1 MISKAVRTGILWALA
16 AVVLLPL
23 MMTLG
28 ASLMDKTELLEHIG
42 PVLKGGTGQ
51 ARMPLFPALP
61 TVEQY
66 LKLLLDNAKFLTMFW
81 NSMGMA
87 VPLVMG
93 QVAVGALAAWGFARF
108 RFPGRDVLFMGYIAL
123 MMMPFQVTLAPTF
136 LVLDRLG
143 LVDTPWAIILPGIFS
158 TFAVFLL
165 RQFFR
170 SIPAALMESAR
181 MDGAGELTIF
191 VRIAFPLGMPGIVS
205 LFILSFLDTWN
216 LIEQPMT
223 FLRTQAGWPISL
235 YLTRIGETNVD
246 VAMAASILTLIPT
259 LLLFFYCQSYLVQG
273 IQMSGIKG

>member
-1 MISKAVRTGILWALA
+1 MISKAVRSGVLWVLA

-23 MMTLG
+23 VMTLG
-28 ASLMDKTELLEHIG
+28 ASLMGRTELLEHIG

-51 ARMPLFPALP
+51 ARMPLLPALP
-61 TVEQY
+61 TIEQY

-81 NSMGMA
+81 NSMGMV
-87 VPLVMG
+87 VPVVMG

-108 RFPGRDVLFMGYIAL
+108 RFPGRDMLFMGYIAL

-170 SIPAALMESAR
+170 SIPAALTESAR
-181 MDGAGELTIF
+181 IDGAGELTIF
-191 VRIAFPLGMPGIVS
+191 ARIAFPLGMPGIAS

-259 LLLFFYCQSYLVQG
+259 LLLFFYCQSNLVQG

>member
-1 MISKAVRTGILWALA
+1 MIARGVRTGVLWVLA
-16 AVVLLPL
+16 GVVMLPL
-23 MMTLG
+23 MMTLS
-28 ASLMDKTELLEHIG
+28 ASLMGKPELAEHIG
-42 PVLKGGTGQ
+42 PVLKGGMGQ
-51 ARMPLFPALP
+51 ARMPLLPSLP

-66 LKLLLDNAKFLTMFW
+66 LKLLLDNTKFLTMFW
-81 NSMGMA
+81 NSISIA
-87 VPLVMG
+87 LPLVMG
-93 QVAVGALAAWGFARF
+93 QVLVGALAAWGFARF

-143 LVDTPWAIILPGIFS
+143 LVDTSWAIILPGIFS

-181 MDGAGELTIF
+181 IDGAGELTVF
-191 VRIAFPLGMPGIVS
+191 GRIAFPLGMPGIVS

-223 FLRTQAGWPISL
+223 FLRTQAGWPLSL

-259 LLLFFYCQSYLVQG
+259 LLLFFYCQSYLQQG